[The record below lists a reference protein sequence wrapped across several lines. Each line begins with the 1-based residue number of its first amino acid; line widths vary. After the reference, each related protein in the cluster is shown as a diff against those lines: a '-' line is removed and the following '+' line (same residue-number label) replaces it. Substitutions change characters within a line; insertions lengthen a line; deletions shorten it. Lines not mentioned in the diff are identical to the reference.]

1 MGVGDFGIAIGKADQ
16 QRDFTGMRNQSMAP
30 LENSR
35 RLTLLDLMI
44 AVAGLAVGL
53 WIMPHGLV
61 AVAETAFPIIT
72 GPYAVSVRTQW
83 LSHLIVRYSYPV
95 AVIWS
100 LTVLVLAI
108 TPPCPPVRRLVR
120 QPGFVACCVVAMTVL
135 ITGPLAF
142 AISQHN
148 FIAGLPTSTRL
159 QIYLGEALTF
169 RRGEGGFAVAS
180 AWLVLWA
187 NGRWRSQPSWADRL
201 GRLLGLFW
209 VLTIPFAWPVTHSF

>member
-1 MGVGDFGIAIGKADQ
+1 
-16 QRDFTGMRNQSMAP
+16 MRNQSMAP
-30 LENSR
+30 SRNSR

-44 AVAGLAVGL
+44 AVAGLTIGL
-53 WIMPHGLV
+53 WIMPHGV
-61 AVAETAFPIIT
+61 IPAAETAFPVIT
-72 GPYAVSVRTQW
+72 GPYAFSVKAEW
-83 LSHLIVRYSYPV
+83 LSILIVHFAYPF

-108 TPPCPPVRRLVR
+108 TPPCPPVRMLVR
-120 QPGFVACCVVAMTVL
+120 QPGFLACCAVGMTAL
-135 ITGPLAF
+135 ITGPLSF
-142 AISQHN
+142 AISQKI
-148 FIAGLPTSTRL
+148 FIAGLPASMRL

-187 NGRWRSQPSWADRL
+187 NGRWRSQQSWADRL

-209 VLTIPFAWPVTHSF
+209 VLTIPFAWPVARSF